1 MAVRKYKPGSDK
13 PYTVS
18 RSRVQL
24 FLDCKR
30 CFYIQNRLGVKM
42 PKMLPFKLNSLVDIK
57 VKQSFDF
64 AREKQEPHPL
74 FLENNID
81 AVPFKHEE
89 MDKWRNNFQ
98 GISYY
103 DSDTDVH
110 FYGAVDDVWVK
121 PNGELI
127 LSDVKSTSKNN
138 FDWDDTWSKYE
149 YPKGYKRQLEM
160 YQWLFRKNGFKVSD
174 TAYLVYFNGLKN
186 EPMFNQT
193 LKFELHLIKLDC
205 NDSWVSKTISEAKN
219 LMDQDIYPDGSFGC
233 DTCRYLKKRWDVSQK
248 I

>member
-1 MAVRKYKPGSDK
+1 MIKL
-13 PYTVS
+13 S
-18 RSRVQL
+18 RSSIEQYL
-24 FLDCKR
+24 NCKR
-30 CFYIQNRLGVKM
+30 CFILMYKYKVRLNT
-42 PKMLPFKLNSLVDIK
+42 LPFTLNSAVDNLCK
-57 VKQSFDF
+57 NEFDYY
-64 AREKQEPHPL
+64 REKQEPHPL

-138 FDWDDTWSKYE
+138 FDWEETWNKYE
-149 YPKGYKRQLEM
+149 YPKGYRRQLEM

-205 NDSWVSKTISEAKN
+205 DDSWVSKTISEAKY
-219 LMDQDIYPDGSFGC
+219 LMDQDIYPDGSFSC

>member
-1 MAVRKYKPGSDK
+1 MIKL
-13 PYTVS
+13 S
-18 RSRVQL
+18 RSAIEQYL
-24 FLDCKR
+24 NCKR
-30 CFYIQNRLGVKM
+30 CFVLMYKYKVRLNT
-42 PKMLPFKLNSLVDIK
+42 LPFTLNSAVDNLCK
-57 VKQSFDF
+57 NEFDYF
-64 AREKQEPHPL
+64 REKQEPHPL

-81 AVPFKHEE
+81 AVPFKHEDI
-89 MDKWRNNFQ
+89 DKWRNNFQ

-103 DSDTDVH
+103 DANTDVH

-121 PNGELI
+121 PDGELI

-138 FDWDDTWSKYE
+138 FDWEETWNKYE
-149 YPKGYKRQLEM
+149 YPKAYRRQLEM

-174 TAYLVYFNGLKN
+174 TAYLVYYNGLKN

-205 NDSWVSKTISEAKN
+205 NDNWVSKTISDAKT
-219 LMDQDIYPDGSFGC
+219 LMDHDIYPDGSFGC

>member
-1 MAVRKYKPGSDK
+1 MIKL
-13 PYTVS
+13 S
-18 RSRVQL
+18 RSSIEQYL
-24 FLDCKR
+24 NCKR
-30 CFYIQNRLGVKM
+30 CFILMYKYKVRLNT
-42 PKMLPFKLNSLVDIK
+42 LPFTLNTAVDNLCK
-57 VKQSFDF
+57 NEFDYY
-64 AREKQEPHPL
+64 REKQEPHPL
-74 FLENNID
+74 FLENDID

-138 FDWDDTWSKYE
+138 FDWEETWNKYE
-149 YPKGYKRQLEM
+149 YPKGYRRQLEM

-205 NDSWVSKTISEAKN
+205 NDSWVSKTIIEAKN

-233 DTCRYLKKRWDVSQK
+233 DTCRYLKKRWDISQK

>member
-1 MAVRKYKPGSDK
+1 MIKL
-13 PYTVS
+13 S
-18 RSRVQL
+18 RSSIEQYL
-24 FLDCKR
+24 NCKR
-30 CFYIQNRLGVKM
+30 CFILMYKYKVRLNT
-42 PKMLPFKLNSLVDIK
+42 LPFTLNTAVDNLCK
-57 VKQSFDF
+57 NEFDYY
-64 AREKQEPHPL
+64 REKQEPHPL
-74 FLENNID
+74 FLEYNID

-103 DSDTDVH
+103 DSETDVH

-138 FDWDDTWSKYE
+138 FDWEETWNKYE
-149 YPKGYKRQLEM
+149 YPKGYRRQLEM

-193 LKFELHLIKLDC
+193 LKFELHLIKLNC
-205 NDSWVSKTISEAKN
+205 NDSWVSKTIREAKN

>member
-1 MAVRKYKPGSDK
+1 MIKL
-13 PYTVS
+13 S
-18 RSRVQL
+18 RSSIEQYL
-24 FLDCKR
+24 NCKR
-30 CFYIQNRLGVKM
+30 CFILMYKYKVRLNT
-42 PKMLPFKLNSLVDIK
+42 LPFTLNTAVDNLCK
-57 VKQSFDF
+57 NEFDYY
-64 AREKQEPHPL
+64 REKQEPHPL

-103 DSDTDVH
+103 DSSTDVH

-138 FDWDDTWSKYE
+138 FDWEETWNKYE
-149 YPKGYKRQLEM
+149 YPKGYRRQLEM

-193 LKFELHLIKLDC
+193 LKFELHLIKLNC
-205 NDSWVSKTISEAKN
+205 NDSWVSKTIREAKN

>member
-1 MAVRKYKPGSDK
+1 MYKYK
-13 PYTVS
+13 V
-18 RSRVQL
+18 
-24 FLDCKR
+24 
-30 CFYIQNRLGVKM
+30 RLNT
-42 PKMLPFKLNSLVDIK
+42 LPFTLNTAVDNLCK
-57 VKQSFDF
+57 NEFDYY
-64 AREKQEPHPL
+64 REKQEPHPL

-81 AVPFKHEE
+81 AVPFKHDE

-103 DSDTDVH
+103 DINTDVH

-138 FDWDDTWSKYE
+138 FDWEETWNKYE
-149 YPKGYKRQLEM
+149 YPKGYRRQLEM

-205 NDSWVSKTISEAKN
+205 NDSWVSKEKKKKKN
-219 LMDQDIYPDGSFGC
+219 LMDKDIYPEGSFGC
-233 DTCRYLKKRWDVSQK
+233 ETCRYLKKRWDVSQN

>member
-1 MAVRKYKPGSDK
+1 MIKL
-13 PYTVS
+13 S
-18 RSRVQL
+18 RSAIEQYL
-24 FLDCKR
+24 NCKR
-30 CFYIQNRLGVKM
+30 CFILMYKYKVR
-42 PKMLPFKLNSLVDIK
+42 LNSLPFTLNSAVDNLCK
-57 VKQSFDF
+57 NEFDYYRDKQ
-64 AREKQEPHPL
+64 KPHPI
-74 FLENNID
+74 FLEHHID
-81 AVPFKHEE
+81 AVPFKHENI
-89 MDKWRNNFQ
+89 DKWRNNFH
-98 GISYY
+98 GISHY
-103 DSDTDVH
+103 DSETDVH

-121 PNGELI
+121 PDGELI

-138 FDWDDTWSKYE
+138 FDWDDTWNKYE
-149 YPKGYKRQLEM
+149 YPKAYRRQLEM

-205 NDSWVSKTISEAKN
+205 NDNWVSKTISEAKN
-219 LMDQDIYPDGSFGC
+219 LMDQDIYPEGSFGC

>member
-1 MAVRKYKPGSDK
+1 MIKL
-13 PYTVS
+13 S
-18 RSRVQL
+18 RSSIEQYL
-24 FLDCKR
+24 NCKR
-30 CFYIQNRLGVKM
+30 CFILMYKYKVRLNT
-42 PKMLPFKLNSLVDIK
+42 LPFTLNTAVDNLCK
-57 VKQSFDF
+57 NEFDYY
-64 AREKQEPHPL
+64 REKQEPHPL
-74 FLENNID
+74 FKENNID

-103 DSDTDVH
+103 DSNTDVH

-138 FDWDDTWSKYE
+138 FDWEETWNKYE
-149 YPKGYKRQLEM
+149 YPKGYRRQLEM

-205 NDSWVSKTISEAKN
+205 NDSWISKTIRESKY

>member
-1 MAVRKYKPGSDK
+1 MY
-13 PYTVS
+13 S
-18 RSRVQL
+18 RFFKTSKTNQINNQAPNLEQIKTSKQITKMNKNYVLLTNAPRP
-24 FLDCKR
+24 
-30 CFYIQNRLGVKM
+30 NSSVK
-42 PKMLPFKLNSLVDIK
+42 I
-57 VKQSFDF
+57 
-64 AREKQEPHPL
+64 

-138 FDWDDTWSKYE
+138 FDWEETWNKYE
-149 YPKGYKRQLEM
+149 YPKGYRRQLEM

>member
-1 MAVRKYKPGSDK
+1 MIKL
-13 PYTVS
+13 S
-18 RSRVQL
+18 RSSIEQYL
-24 FLDCKR
+24 NCKR
-30 CFYIQNRLGVKM
+30 CFILMYKYKVRLNI
-42 PKMLPFKLNSLVDIK
+42 LPFTLNSAVDNLCK
-57 VKQSFDF
+57 NEFDYY
-64 AREKQEPHPL
+64 REKQEPHPL

-138 FDWDDTWSKYE
+138 FDWEETWNKYE
-149 YPKGYKRQLEM
+149 YPKGYRRQLEM

-205 NDSWVSKTISEAKN
+205 NDSWVSKSISEAKN

>member
-1 MAVRKYKPGSDK
+1 MIKL
-13 PYTVS
+13 S
-18 RSRVQL
+18 RSSIEQYL
-24 FLDCKR
+24 NCKR
-30 CFYIQNRLGVKM
+30 CFILMYKYKVRLNT
-42 PKMLPFKLNSLVDIK
+42 LPFTLNSAVDNLCK
-57 VKQSFDF
+57 SEFDYY
-64 AREKQEPHPL
+64 REKQEPHPL

-138 FDWDDTWSKYE
+138 FDWEETWNKYE
-149 YPKGYKRQLEM
+149 YPKAYRRQLEM
-160 YQWLFRKNGFKVSD
+160 YQWLFRKNGFKVSN

-205 NDSWVSKTISEAKN
+205 DDSWVSKTISKAKN
-219 LMDQDIYPDGSFGC
+219 LMDQDSYPDGSFGC
-233 DTCRYLKKRWDVSQK
+233 ETCRYLKKRWDVSQK